1 MRAVVAHYDGV
12 HVSLLRVESY
22 HITVQ
27 NNRRLRGGRRPA
39 DRAIFFLTLV
49 VYLDYGDIPARDID
63 SASEQLEDQKNKKV
77 TVALYRGQQP
87 DVCALALR
95 ENERARV
102 DALFRIQG
110 RFRHV
115 LVSDRVEPE
124 NQRVVQHVV

>member
-1 MRAVVAHYDGV
+1 MRAVVAHHDGV

-39 DRAIFFLTLV
+39 DRAVFFFAL

-63 SASEQLEDQKNKKV
+63 SASEQLEDEKNKKV

-95 ENERARV
+95 ENQRARV
-102 DALFRIQG
+102 DALSRIQG

-115 LVSDRVEPE
+115 LLSDRVEPE